1 MGLETVRPVIEADPR
16 PWLVS
21 VLLALSACT
30 DDTNAETTVASTGTT
45 GTTGTTGD
53 AGETTADPAPTTG
66 GDSAGAEAELLP
78 PRARLLRISMAL
90 RGLRPSPDER
100 AAVEADPEALP
111 GIVDTYLDSP
121 EFGATV
127 RDLHNDA
134 LLVLADF
141 GVPPAGFLAKDT
153 LAGMDIYAANRAI
166 MEAPLRLIEHVVTGD
181 LPYGE
186 IVTADYTIADEAV
199 AGAWGLTHSG
209 EGWQVTE
216 PPPDLR
222 KAGILADSWLFTRHG
237 STVSNAGRGRANAVS
252 RALLCFDFLDRDIEI
267 DASVDL
273 ADPNAVAK
281 AVQDNPTCV
290 ACHQQL
296 DPLASFFEG
305 YKLDFVPLLVSYPQD
320 HYASG
325 FFSNVLQVDMRP
337 PHYFGSPGDSLA
349 DLGALIAQ
357 DPRFSLCA
365 ARRAHAY
372 FHQVD
377 LGEVPFDAAAELQ
390 AALLGNGMQY
400 KAMIRAL
407 VLDPEFALA
416 TGPEGRRRSR
426 PGQLATLIADLTGFR
441 WRTDL
446 TPYGAGKIDL
456 MDDSMIGY
464 HVLAG
469 GIDAIFVQKPSYT
482 YNATTSLT
490 LRALARQAASAVV
503 EADFA
508 EADMGKRKLFTLVS
522 SVDSGAADL
531 RPQLVLLHRRF
542 YGDELAEDAPE
553 IEESLALFKAALK
566 ASPGDIKR
574 AWKTTLIALLQDVR
588 IAFY

>member
-1 MGLETVRPVIEADPR
+1 MPGVIEADTR
-16 PWLVS
+16 RWLVS
-21 VLLALSACT
+21 VLLALAACT
-30 DDTNAETTVASTGTT
+30 GDDSVAETTATGSTGA
-45 GTTGTTGD
+45 GTTGD
-53 AGETTADPAPTTG
+53 TGDVTPTG
-66 GDSAGAEAELLP
+66 GEPQEEPEMLP

-90 RGLRPSPDER
+90 RGLRPTEDEL
-100 AAVEADPEALP
+100 AAVEADPDALP
-111 GIVDTYLDSP
+111 GIVDAYLASP
-121 EFGATV
+121 EFGAIV

-153 LAGMDIYAANRAI
+153 LAGLDVYAANRAI
-166 MEAPLRLIEHVVTGD
+166 MEAPLRLIEHVVAGD
-181 LPYGE
+181 RPYGE
-186 IVTADYTIADEAV
+186 IVTADYTLADEAV
-199 AGAWGLTHSG
+199 AGAWGLAHAGT
-209 EGWQVTE
+209 GWQVVD
-216 PPPDLR
+216 PPSDLR
-222 KAGILADSWLFTRHG
+222 GAGILADSWLFTRHG

-267 DASVDL
+267 DASVNL

-281 AVQDNPTCV
+281 AVQDNETCV

-296 DPLASFFEG
+296 DPLATFFEG
-305 YKLDFVPLLVSYPQD
+305 YKLNFVPLLVPYPHDQ
-320 HYASG
+320 YAQG
-325 FFSNVLQVDMRP
+325 FFTGFLKVDMRP
-337 PHYFGSPGDSLA
+337 PRYFGYPGESLA
-349 DLGALIAQ
+349 DLGAMIAR

-365 ARRAHAY
+365 ARRAYAY

-377 LGEVPFDAAAELQ
+377 LAEVPFDAADRLQ
-390 AALLGNGMQY
+390 SALLAGEMRY

-407 VLDPEFALA
+407 VLDPGFALA
-416 TGPEGRRRSR
+416 SGPQGRRRSR

-490 LRALARQAASAVV
+490 LRGLARQAASAVV

-508 EADMGKRKLFTLVS
+508 EADASKRRLFTQVS
-522 SVDSGAADL
+522 ALDSHPTTL
-531 RPQLVLLHRRF
+531 RPQLVVLHRRF
-542 YGDELAEDAPE
+542 YGDLLAEDSPE
-553 IEESLALFKAALK
+553 IDESLALFLAALK

-574 AWKTTLIALLQDVR
+574 AWKTTLLALLQDVR

>member
-21 VLLALSACT
+21 VLLALSACPT
-30 DDTNAETTVASTGTT
+30 DTSQEPTATT
-45 GTTGTTGD
+45 GSATESGATSDTTGATTG
-53 AGETTADPAPTTG
+53 EPAPTTG
-66 GDSAGAEAELLP
+66 GDSGEQAELLP

-90 RGLRPSPDER
+90 RGLRPSPADL
-100 AAVEADPEALP
+100 AAVEADAEALP

-181 LPYGE
+181 LPYGD
-186 IVTADYTIADEAV
+186 IVTADYTLADEAV
-199 AGAWGLTHSG
+199 AGVWGLTHTG
-209 EGWQVTE
+209 DGWQVID

-222 KAGILADSWLFTRHG
+222 KAGILADSWMFTRHG

-305 YKLDFVPLLVSYPQD
+305 YKLNFVPLVVPYPQD

-325 FFSNVLQVDMRP
+325 FFTKVLQVDMRA

-377 LGEVPFDAAAELQ
+377 LGEVPFEAAAELQ
-390 AALLGNGMQY
+390 AALLAGGMRY

-407 VLDPEFALA
+407 VLDPDFALA

-426 PGQLATLIADLTGFR
+426 PGQLAALIADLTGFR

-482 YNATTSLT
+482 YNATTSLA
-490 LRALARQAASAVV
+490 LRGLARQAASAVV

-508 EADMGKRKLFTLVS
+508 EPDLAKRRLFTLVS
-522 SVDSGAADL
+522 AVDSGAADL
-531 RPQLVLLHRRF
+531 RPQLVVLHRRF
-542 YGDELAEDAPE
+542 YGDELAEDSLE

-566 ASPGDIKR
+566 TSPGDIER

>member
-1 MGLETVRPVIEADPR
+1 VIEADPR

-21 VLLALSACT
+21 VLLALSACP
-30 DDTNAETTVASTGTT
+30 DDTSHEPSATTGGAGDTGETTGE
-45 GTTGTTGD
+45 TTGD
-53 AGETTADPAPTTG
+53 ATPTTG
-66 GDSAGAEAELLP
+66 GDSGEEAVLLP

-90 RGLRPSPDER
+90 RGLRPTAKEL
-100 AAVEADPEALP
+100 AAVAADPEALP

-186 IVTADYTIADEAV
+186 IVTADYTLADEAV
-199 AGAWGLTHSG
+199 AGAWGLTHVG
-209 EGWQVTE
+209 TGWQVID

-222 KAGILADSWLFTRHG
+222 KAGILADSWLFARHG
-237 STVSNAGRGRANAVS
+237 STVSNAGRGRANAIS

-305 YKLDFVPLLVSYPQD
+305 YKLNFVPLLVTYPQD
-320 HYASG
+320 HYAIG
-325 FFSNVLQVDMRP
+325 FFTEFLQVDMRP

-377 LGEVPFDAAAELQ
+377 LGEVPFEAAAELQ
-390 AALLGNGMQY
+390 AALLAGGMRY

-407 VLDPEFALA
+407 VLGPDFAQA

-490 LRALARQAASAVV
+490 LRGLARQAASAVV

-508 EADMGKRKLFTLVS
+508 EADMAKRKLFTRVS
-522 SVDSGAADL
+522 AVDSGAADL

-542 YGDELAEDAPE
+542 YGDELAEDSPE

>member
-1 MGLETVRPVIEADPR
+1 VIEADPR

-21 VLLALSACT
+21 VLLAVSACPDDTSGVLTATTSGASVTGDITGDITGETT
-30 DDTNAETTVASTGTT
+30 DDPPP
-45 GTTGTTGD
+45 TTGD
-53 AGETTADPAPTTG
+53 SGEQ
-66 GDSAGAEAELLP
+66 AELLP

-90 RGLRPSPDER
+90 RGLRPTANDL

-153 LAGMDIYAANRAI
+153 LAGMDIYASNRAI

-186 IVTADYTIADEAV
+186 IVTADYTLADEAV
-199 AGAWGLTHSG
+199 AGAWGLTHVG
-209 EGWQVTE
+209 TGWQVID

-222 KAGILADSWLFTRHG
+222 KAGILADSWLFARHG
-237 STVSNAGRGRANAVS
+237 STVSNAGRGRANAIS

-305 YKLDFVPLLVSYPQD
+305 YKLDFVPLVVTYPQD
-320 HYASG
+320 HYAKG
-325 FFSNVLQVDMRP
+325 FFTKTLQVDMRP

-377 LGEVPFDAAAELQ
+377 LAEVPFDAAAQLQ
-390 AALLGNGMQY
+390 AALLSNGMHY

-407 VLDPEFALA
+407 VLGPNFAQA

-426 PGQLATLIADLTGFR
+426 PGQLAALIADLTGFR

-490 LRALARQAASAVV
+490 LRGLARQAASAVV

-508 EADMGKRKLFTLVS
+508 EADMAKRKLFTRVS
-522 SVDSGAADL
+522 AVDSGAADL

-542 YGDELAEDAPE
+542 YGDELAEDSPE